1 MTELE
6 RAIKILKKH
15 LNKDKKEGS
24 YYYSWQSNIA
34 MYIHDNSNIGADKC
48 NEIAKKFLD
57 NFIGIN

>member
-6 RAIKILKKH
+6 RAMKILKKH
-15 LNKDKKEGS
+15 LNKDKSEGS

-34 MYIHDNSNIGADKC
+34 MYIHDNSDLQADKC

-57 NFIGIN
+57 YLIG